1 MKNKTFRS
9 GMRDSFMNISGK
21 FLGALASDIGVDL
34 GTANTIVY
42 VSGVGVVVNEPTIVA
57 INNKSGEIIAIGRE
71 AQCMLGRTPGI
82 IDTLRPMKDGAVA
95 NPNVTEEMLRTFI
108 RRAHSRHSIVPPRI
122 VIAVPSSITE
132 LERQAVK
139 SAAERAGARKVYCIE
154 QAMAAA
160 IGSGLPVHDPS
171 GNMIIDIGGGTT
183 EVAITAL
190 SGTVYSKSL
199 RVAGNE
205 MNDAIVQYMKREYAL
220 LIGEQTAEELKIAI
234 GSAYPLGENGENEMK
249 REVRG
254 RDLNIGLPKTITV
267 SSVEIRQALKDPVDS
282 IVNSVRDALEQ
293 CPPELSADLL
303 DHGLMLAGGGA
314 LLRGLYK
321 RIENDTGL
329 SVSIADEPLLAV
341 AKGTGFIVE
350 REDVLEKLALT
361 NL

>member
-1 MKNKTFRS
+1 MRNRSFSS
-9 GMRDSFMNISGK
+9 GMRESFLNVSGK

-42 VSGVGVVVNEPTIVA
+42 VSGMGVVVNEPTIVA
-57 INNKSGEIIAIGRE
+57 INNKTGEIIAIGKE

-108 RRAHSRHSIVPPRI
+108 RRAHSRHSVVPPRI

-183 EVAITAL
+183 EVAITSL

-205 MNDAIVQYMKREYAL
+205 MNDAIVQYMKREYNL

-234 GSAYPLGENGENEMK
+234 GSAYPLGENEMK
-249 REVRG
+249 KEVRG
-254 RDLNIGLPKTITV
+254 RDLNVGLPKTITI
-267 SSVEIRQALKDPVDS
+267 SSTEIRQALKDPVDA

-321 RIENDTGL
+321 RIENETGL

-350 REDVLEKLALT
+350 REDVLEKLALV

>member
-1 MKNKTFRS
+1 MKNRSFGS
-9 GMRDSFMNISGK
+9 GMRDSFLNVSGK

-42 VSGVGVVVNEPTIVA
+42 VSGMGVVVNEPTIVA
-57 INNKSGEIIAIGRE
+57 INNKTGEIIAIGKE

-108 RRAHSRHSIVPPRI
+108 RRAHSRHSVVPPRI

-183 EVAITAL
+183 EVAITSL

-199 RVAGNE
+199 
-205 MNDAIVQYMKREYAL
+205 
-220 LIGEQTAEELKIAI
+220 
-234 GSAYPLGENGENEMK
+234 
-249 REVRG
+249 
-254 RDLNIGLPKTITV
+254 
-267 SSVEIRQALKDPVDS
+267 
-282 IVNSVRDALEQ
+282 
-293 CPPELSADLL
+293 
-303 DHGLMLAGGGA
+303 
-314 LLRGLYK
+314 
-321 RIENDTGL
+321 
-329 SVSIADEPLLAV
+329 
-341 AKGTGFIVE
+341 
-350 REDVLEKLALT
+350 
-361 NL
+361 